1 MVERFTEF
9 DWGALVVALSINL
22 LKIVAIIIVFFIAK
36 GIANKIVN
44 RSFEKLAQ
52 KDDVSVQ
59 RIKTL
64 EKLAF
69 NVVTYV
75 FGFIAIVMI
84 FEAFGFD
91 TKTLIAGAGVLGL
104 AIGFGAQ
111 GLVSDIVTGF
121 FLLAEKQVEVDDYV
135 TMAGFSGI
143 VEEVGLKTTKIRGFD
158 GTLHYVPNREIISLS
173 NHSRGNMRA
182 LVDIGISY
190 NDDIDQAI
198 AVLQEA
204 CDAVAKES
212 PEIVDGPNVLGV
224 QSFGSSDVVLR
235 VVAKTENM
243 QQWAIE
249 RKLRKAIKEA
259 FDKNNIE
266 IPYPHQVY
274 ISKTE
279 EA

>member
-1 MVERFTEF
+1 MVEWIENIK
-9 DWGALVVALSINL
+9 WNELMVAVGVNL
-22 LKIVAIIIVFFIAK
+22 LQILAIIIVFLIAK
-36 GIANKIVN
+36 KIGNNVLH
-44 RSFEKLAQ
+44 RSFERLSK
-52 KDDVSVQ
+52 KDDISIQ
-59 RIKTL
+59 RVKTL
-64 EKLAF
+64 EKLSF
-69 NVVTYV
+69 NIITYV

-84 FEAFGFD
+84 FEVFGLD

-111 GLVSDIVTGF
+111 GLVSDVVTGF
-121 FLLAEKQVEVDDYV
+121 FLLIEKQIEVDNYV
-135 TMAGFSGI
+135 TMAGYSGI
-143 VEEVGLKTTKIRGFD
+143 VEEVGLKTTTVRGFD
-158 GTLHYVPNREIISLS
+158 GTLNYIPNREISSLS

-190 NDDIDQAI
+190 NDDIDKAMT
-198 AVLQEA
+198 VLQDA
-204 CDAVAKES
+204 CDAVAAES
-212 PEIVDGPNVLGV
+212 PEIVEGPNVLGV

>member
-1 MVERFTEF
+1 MVEWIENIK
-9 DWGALVVALSINL
+9 WNELMVAVGENL
-22 LKIVAIIIVFFIAK
+22 LQILAIIIVYFIAK
-36 GIANKIVN
+36 KIGNKLVK
-44 RSFEKLAQ
+44 RSFDRLAK
-52 KDDVSVQ
+52 KDEISIQ
-59 RIKTL
+59 RVKTL
-64 EKLAF
+64 ESLSF
-69 NVVTYV
+69 NIVTYV

-84 FEAFGFD
+84 FEVFGLD

-111 GLVSDIVTGF
+111 GLVSDVVTGF
-121 FLLAEKQVEVDDYV
+121 FLLVEKQIEVDNYV
-135 TMAGFSGI
+135 TMAGYSGI
-143 VEEVGLKTTKIRGFD
+143 VEEVGLKTTKVRGFD
-158 GTLHYVPNREIISLS
+158 GTLNYIPNREISSLS

-190 NDDIDQAI
+190 DDDVDKAI
-198 AVLQEA
+198 TVLQDA

-212 PEIVDGPNVLGV
+212 PEIVEGPNVLGV

-243 QQWAIE
+243 QQWGIE